1 MKKFR
6 ILILTLV
13 MLCFAINIVAASG
26 QTEEETQT
34 EEKTIT
40 EEETQAVSSQ
50 YSALEI
56 QVLNIL
62 KDYDFTS
69 LSDEDILS
77 IHEAFIELG
86 IKGGPELDEAIAAV
100 GYDPE
105 VLNDH
110 LPPASPDGN
119 MGGPN
124 RN

>member
-13 MLCFAINIVAASG
+13 MLCFAINMVAASG

-62 KDYDFTS
+62 KD
-69 LSDEDILS
+69 
-77 IHEAFIELG
+77 
-86 IKGGPELDEAIAAV
+86 
-100 GYDPE
+100 
-105 VLNDH
+105 
-110 LPPASPDGN
+110 
-119 MGGPN
+119 
-124 RN
+124 